1 MNEKL
6 KKITEKI
13 KNPKILIIVGFIGI
27 GLIFLSSLIPKTQE
41 KKDTDSSRSVSAKDY
56 KDELERSLKV
66 LVSGISGDPDPTV
79 IVTLESGVRYS
90 YADSEKSDQSSS
102 EGKDKGGEEKKSVS
116 RSYVIVKSAD
126 GSEGP
131 LLVSELMPQVRG
143 VAVIC
148 EGGYDETV
156 SEEINN
162 AVTAALNITSKRV
175 YISGGNTK

>member
-1 MNEKL
+1 M
-6 KKITEKI
+6 
-13 KNPKILIIVGFIGI
+13 
-27 GLIFLSSLIPKTQE
+27 
-41 KKDTDSSRSVSAKDY
+41 
-56 KDELERSLKV
+56 
-66 LVSGISGDPDPTV
+66 
-79 IVTLESGVRYS
+79 
-90 YADSEKSDQSSS
+90 
-102 EGKDKGGEEKKSVS
+102 
-116 RSYVIVKSAD
+116 IVKSAD

-162 AVTAALNITSKRV
+162 AVTAALNITSTRV

>member
-6 KKITEKI
+6 KKTVEKL
-13 KNPKILIIVGFIGI
+13 KNPKFLIIIGFIGI
-27 GLIFLSSLIPKTQE
+27 GLIFISSLIPKSEE
-41 KKDTDSSRSVSAKDY
+41 KKETDSSQSFSAKDY
-56 KDELERSLKV
+56 KEELEKSIKV
-66 LVSGISGDPDPTV
+66 LVSGISGDPEPTV

-116 RSYVIVKSAD
+116 RSYVIVRSAD

-148 EGGYDETV
+148 RGGYDD
-156 SEEINN
+156 SIREEISN

-175 YISGGNTK
+175 HISGGNTK